1 MRVEVYRN
9 LHRNC
14 LSVRFRGRVIAH
26 VDRIALRNVE
36 FHVSQSG
43 RERVLRER
51 RKNVHAYLRGE
62 WLGPF
67 EMYSL
72 PPSITGHADV
82 RYDPYQYSQFHN
94 LTTDRPVYTAD
105 MAWIA
110 NGRVTCYN
118 PL

>member
-1 MRVEVYRN
+1 MKVDVYRN
-9 LHRNC
+9 LSKKC

-26 VDRIALRNVE
+26 VERIALRNVA
-36 FHVSQSG
+36 FVVSEAG
-43 RERVLRER
+43 RQRVLRDR
-51 RKNVHAYLRGE
+51 RKNVHAFLRGE

-82 RYDPYQYSQFHN
+82 RYDPYQYDHFHN
-94 LTTDRPVYTAD
+94 LTADKPVRTAD

-110 NGRVTCYN
+110 DGKVTCYN